1 VLLAFGVFDD
11 GVLDVDEEVD
21 VELFVV
27 DEVSVGCDAP
37 GVVVFGCDC
46 SSVWVS
52 VGVWVWGFA
61 STAST
66 TVTGENDVKRTIA
79 A

>member
-52 VGVWVWGFA
+52 VGVRFVMVLRSAKRKYA
-61 STAST
+61 S
-66 TVTGENDVKRTIA
+66 
-79 A
+79 